1 MTDEQLLQEARSM
14 ISAEAE
20 AVRRMAD
27 SLDASFAHAVE
38 LINTCGGR
46 LFISGSGTSG
56 TMARRMVHLFCSCGV
71 AAFFMDPGTALH
83 GPSAIIAP
91 GDLIIALSKS
101 GKSDDLNDFLTIAR
115 RRGAQV
121 IGLTWAPDSPLA
133 ELSDYVIDVNSGP
146 EGEGEG
152 IYPFGSTLAAGAV
165 GDALCLLARRAR
177 GIQLEELT
185 ETHPSGAT
193 ADLVR

>member
-27 SLDASFAHAVE
+27 SLAASFAHAVE
-38 LINTCGGR
+38 LINTCRGR

-83 GPSAIIAP
+83 GPSAIIAS

-101 GKSDDLNDFLTIAR
+101 GKSNDLNDFLTIAR
-115 RRGAQV
+115 RRGAKV

-133 ELSDYVIDVNSGP
+133 GLSDYVIDVNSGP

-152 IYPFGSTLAAGAV
+152 VYPFGSTLAAGAV

>member
-1 MTDEQLLQEARSM
+1 MADEQLLQDARSM
-14 ISAEAE
+14 ILAEAE
-20 AVRRMAD
+20 AVGRMAD
-27 SLDASFAHAVE
+27 NLDESFAHAVR
-38 LINTCGGR
+38 LINTCDGR

-83 GPSAIIAP
+83 GPSAIMAP
-91 GDLIIALSKS
+91 GDLVIALSKS
-101 GKSDDLNDFLTIAR
+101 GRSKDLNDFVAIAR
-115 RRGAQV
+115 KRGAKV
-121 IGLTWAPDSPLA
+121 IGLTWAPDSDLGS
-133 ELSDYVIDVNSGP
+133 LSDCVIDVNSGP

-152 IYPFGSTLAAGAV
+152 VYPFGSTLAVGAI

-177 GIQLEELT
+177 GIELQELT